1 MSTGPWNEN
10 TATQANLS
18 PSPRLLRKLDPVYIQ
33 EVGSGLQSPAV
44 VLSQQG
50 SPAGGG
56 VVPVGCVSVLQRGEL
71 LFPTHFKGN
80 KVPGGKKGSSSP
92 PPTYMPASCP
102 ARTAEGRPHF
112 PNWESVPKFSDL
124 VI

>member
-1 MSTGPWNEN
+1 MSTGPWDEN
-10 TATQANLS
+10 SAAQANLS

-56 VVPVGCVSVLQRGEL
+56 VVPVGCVSILQRGEL
-71 LFPTHFKGN
+71 LLPTHFKGN
-80 KVPGGKKGSSSP
+80 KVPGGKKGSSP
-92 PPTYMPASCP
+92 HPHTCQPA
-102 ARTAEGRPHF
+102 AEGRPHF
-112 PNWESVPKFSDL
+112 PNWESVPDFSDL
-124 VI
+124 AI